1 MDSSSD
7 SDFDDDPD
15 NIEVPGGGASL
26 ATLKQLEQVS
36 NNYVDAPPFNIGEQQ
51 LETVN
56 NGCVD
61 APPLNIGVQQLETVN
76 DNCVNVPP
84 LNIGVQ
90 QLETVYNNCVNAPLD
105 VGLKQ
110 LEKVNN
116 NCVTAPVI
124 SGNSNGIFFKNIPRT
139 LPDNKLKIT
148 LKPVTSKVLPSIG
161 SVGSFTGKT
170 VNIDGKTIK
179 LATNSKPIML
189 NVAGKTLTLAG
200 KPINLG
206 NHKLKPLG
214 GKAIFNIV
222 NKSSVLQP
230 QNLPQQPQIRIQQT
244 LNHLQTQQIR
254 IQQPQVR
261 IQQPQVRLQQPQIR
275 PQQSQ
280 IRLQLPQTRPQ
291 QSQIRLQQPQ
301 ARPQQAQ
308 ARLPAAQA
316 TAAINPA
323 LFEEEE
329 EEEMAVAETYAVYK
343 PSKLN
348 CKNRH
353 PDPVVETS
361 TLASVEP
368 VDITYKLSI
377 PERNLSSLQLESIT
391 YASQQHEHL
400 LPDQSRAGF
409 FIGDGAGVGKGRTIA
424 GIIYENYLKGRK
436 KAIWVSVSNDLRYDA
451 ERDLKD
457 INAPIPIHVL
467 KTFKYKKIEH
477 QYGVIF
483 STYSALIGE
492 QNQQNGYAKN
502 RLKQLV
508 EWCGKKF
515 DGLIIFDECHKAKN
529 LFPAGGGKSTK
540 IGKAVLDL
548 QNDLPDARVVYASA
562 TGATEPKNMAYMVR
576 LGLWGKGTPFREF
589 SDFITS
595 IEKRGV
601 GAMEIVAMDM
611 KLRGMYIARQLS
623 FRGVSFEIKT
633 VELTKEFEKNYD
645 KAVELWVDARQ
656 KFEEAFNLLDA
667 EHNMKKTAWG
677 QFWASHQRFFKYMCI
692 AAKVDCAVKIALTS
706 KTLGKCVVI
715 GLQSTGEAKTLEQI
729 DKDDELN
736 DFVSSAK
743 GVLESLVT
751 KHFPAPNRSHI
762 NKILEKNELLN
773 KIKSS
778 TPKAIKRAASP
789 IKTPKIDSPKKI
801 CLDSSEEEAELVNS
815 DDGSDSKEDSD
826 FNDSDDDNY
835 FGKNSDSD
843 DDEEFWMVI
852 RKKKKKQKKKKKLK
866 SKKSSNKTDVNTKP
880 KEELSTNE
888 YLNMITKVQRPTIQ
902 QPTKVIPPTPQ
913 PRNTSPK
920 LQLQDTSPKVN
931 NRDDN
936 INRAC
941 QMKDEL
947 LKKIE
952 QLGPALPPNT
962 LDHLINELGGP
973 ENVAEMTGRK
983 GRVVQSENGAIYF
996 ESRKESE
1003 CSLENLNVYE
1013 KDEFMNGNKQV
1024 AIISEAAS
1032 SGISLHS
1039 DNRAANK
1046 RQRVHITLELP
1057 WSADR
1062 AIQQF
1067 GRTHR
1072 SNQANAPKYI
1082 FLISDLAGE
1091 RRFAAT
1097 VAKRLESLGAL
1108 THGDRRATESHD
1120 LSQFNID
1127 NKYGRRAL
1135 EVTMR
1140 SIMGKEKSL
1149 VPEPK
1154 DYPNF
1159 FQEAKIGLLGVGL
1172 VTMNRFG
1179 SNVEY
1184 LLDKDYGNMSKFLN
1198 RILGLRVRLQN
1209 TLFQY
1214 FMDTLQEIIL
1224 QAKRAGE
1231 FDQGILDLGGSCK
1244 RKELVRYYRRH
1255 STGVSPAELHT
1266 LEMEKGMSWADV
1278 LNKIHHDLYTTSYD
1292 FYVSRVSSN
1301 GKCDVQL
1308 AVSTDGYDTR
1318 WPKTKKN
1325 QIIYHPSVGRKARN
1339 DSIADL
1345 EKKYRKADVQEAKKH
1360 WELLYEGSK
1369 TMCRHVYYNGS
1380 CKRPQ
1385 ECEVGRRLK
1394 TYHVLSGS
1402 VLSVWSQIEHVL
1414 SSQSQNNGHHHGLG
1428 GYERDSRIQVLRL
1441 QTDDEKKIVGTV
1453 VPKSRLAAMH
1463 QILQDGAVNIER
1475 EKF

>member
-26 ATLKQLEQVS
+26 ATLQQLEQV
-36 NNYVDAPPFNIGEQQ
+36 NNS
-51 LETVN
+51 
-56 NGCVD
+56 CVD
-61 APPLNIGVQQLETVN
+61 A
-76 DNCVNVPP
+76 PP

-90 QLETVYNNCVNAPLD
+90 QLETVYNNCVDAPPLNIEVQQLETVNNNCVNAPLD
-105 VGLKQ
+105 VEVKQ

-116 NCVTAPVI
+116 KCVNAPVI
-124 SGNSNGIFFKNIPRT
+124 SGDSNGIFFKNIPRT

-148 LKPVTSKVLPSIG
+148 LKPVTSKTLPSIG
-161 SVGSFTGKT
+161 SLSSLTGKT
-170 VNIDGKTIK
+170 VNIDGKIIK

-200 KPINLG
+200 KPLNLG

-222 NKSSVLQP
+222 SKSSVIQP
-230 QNLPQQPQIRIQQT
+230 QTLPQQPQICIQQT
-244 LNHLQTQQIR
+244 LNHLQQQQIR

-261 IQQPQVRLQQPQIR
+261 PQQPQVRLQQPHVRPQQPQVR

-291 QSQIRLQQPQ
+291 LSQIRLQQPQ

-308 ARLPAAQA
+308 TRLPAALA

-343 PSKLN
+343 PSKLD

-368 VDITYKLSI
+368 VDITYRLSI

-400 LPDQSRAGF
+400 LPDGSRAGF

-508 EWCGKKF
+508 DWCGKKF

-529 LFPAGGGKSTK
+529 LFPTGGGKSTK

-548 QNDLPDARVVYASA
+548 QNELPDARVVYASA

-589 SDFITS
+589 SDFILS

-623 FRGVSFEIKT
+623 FRGVSFEIQK

-692 AAKVDCAVKIALTS
+692 AAKVDCAVNIALRA

-729 DKDDELN
+729 DKDDELS

-762 NKILEKNELLN
+762 NKILEKNELLK

-801 CLDSSEEEAELVNS
+801 CLDSSEEETKLVNS
-815 DDGSDSKEDSD
+815 DEGSDSKEDSD
-826 FNDSDDDNY
+826 SNDSDDDNY
-835 FGKNSDSD
+835 FGNNSDSD
-843 DDEEFWMVI
+843 EDEEYWMVI

-880 KEELSTNE
+880 KEDLSTNE

-902 QPTKVIPPTPQ
+902 QPTKVIPPMPQ

-920 LQLQDTSPKVN
+920 QQLLDTSPKVN

-947 LKKIE
+947 LKQIE
-952 QLGPALPPNT
+952 KLGPALPPNT

-983 GRVVQSENGAIYF
+983 GRVVQSENGSIYF

-1003 CSLENLNVYE
+1003 CSLENLNVFE
-1013 KDEFMNGNKQV
+1013 KDEFMRGNKLV

-1039 DNRAANK
+1039 DNRSANK

-1082 FLISDLAGE
+1082 FLISELAGE

-1172 VTMNRFG
+1172 VTVSRYG
-1179 SNVEY
+1179 SHVEY

-1255 STGVSPAELHT
+1255 ATGVSPAELHT
-1266 LEMEKGMSWADV
+1266 LEMEKGMSWDDV
-1278 LNKIHHDLYTTSYD
+1278 LNKIHQDLYTTSYG

-1308 AVSTDGYDTR
+1308 AVSTDGYDTDR

-1339 DSIADL
+1339 DSIAEL

-1369 TMCRHVYYNGS
+1369 TMCRHMYYNGS

-1414 SSQSQNNGHHHGLG
+1414 SSHSQNNGHGLG

-1453 VPKSRLAAMH
+1453 VPRSRLAAMH

-1475 EKF
+1475 KKF